1 MKRRV
6 TAGRKWNLVLTA
18 VSVTEFVATSFDETS
33 AKKRKLG
40 LEFSEFEDD
49 DIEDQNSGD
58 EVKTEIDL
66 YKKEPILGREHDPCV
81 WWKKKCDKYP
91 LLSKLAKKYLCVP
104 ATSVESESVFSSLGL
119 LLTKRRLSM
128 TGDNVNRQLFKD
140 KLLKQ
145 S

>member
-40 LEFSEFEDD
+40 LEFSESEDD
-49 DIEDQNSGD
+49 VIEDQNSG
-58 EVKTEIDL
+58 EIDL

-140 KLLKQ
+140 MLLKQ
-145 S
+145 L